1 MKTPISLRLE
11 PNESPKKLSN
21 FKLNNKSQYARNK
34 MKVLIS
40 KYKETVLSN
49 AISSKNED
57 FEREK
62 ENEKKKDNSNFVS
75 EGMITEYTEFI
86 EGKTNKSHMKTTFN
100 LLNSS
105 QPKSIYN
112 RYKNFHTRNI
122 RKLTK
127 SNNYS
132 NSKKFSTMESEDDKK
147 AKLNDVNYLKKYFS
161 QYKQANSLY
170 FILDKKAKDYLNNM
184 DAYVHRNLNENTQ
197 KITFGLSPFPNIGMN
212 KDFRVKEPINKN
224 VTIYNKN
231 FDRRAIGERYDKH
244 MTELLRLKQLM
255 NTIKEMDKNT
265 KSDYGYRIL
274 CNYLAQNGIFEH
286 KYYTKK
292 YLRNFKDFLKIN
304 FDINPKVP
312 YKECLFDILNGD
324 YDQYV
329 ENPMD
334 SINQSI
340 LSSKP
345 RERFLKNNLKELNTI
360 NNNLYLQKIY
370 FTQPT
375 ISDIKKKNTK
385 NYMDTLQSST
395 SLSFEKLEN
404 FDEIKKRGKLLEFIC
419 YNKQKKKNMLNNC
432 LKRVETN
439 EK

>member
-11 PNESPKKLSN
+11 PNQSPKKLSN

-62 ENEKKKDNSNFVS
+62 ENEKKRDNSNFVS

-86 EGKTNKSHMKTTFN
+86 EGKTNKSHMKTSVN

-274 CNYLAQNGIFEH
+274 CNYLAQNGIF
-286 KYYTKK
+286 
-292 YLRNFKDFLKIN
+292 
-304 FDINPKVP
+304 
-312 YKECLFDILNGD
+312 
-324 YDQYV
+324 
-329 ENPMD
+329 
-334 SINQSI
+334 
-340 LSSKP
+340 
-345 RERFLKNNLKELNTI
+345 
-360 NNNLYLQKIY
+360 
-370 FTQPT
+370 
-375 ISDIKKKNTK
+375 
-385 NYMDTLQSST
+385 
-395 SLSFEKLEN
+395 
-404 FDEIKKRGKLLEFIC
+404 
-419 YNKQKKKNMLNNC
+419 
-432 LKRVETN
+432 
-439 EK
+439 